1 VLIEGDVLQPK
12 EALKLFLDHLSVER
26 GLSTNTLSAYRQDLE
41 KYFRYLE
48 KRNLSLEKIE
58 KEDIRSF
65 MMAEKESGLSARSI
79 GRNLATLRTFHRFL
93 VHEGCLKEDPTILL
107 ESPKLWRK
115 LPEVLSIA
123 EVDQLLAVPSG
134 RNWMALRDRALLE
147 GLYATGLRV
156 SEIASLKLEDLHL
169 DVGFL
174 RCFGK
179 GGKERIVPLGKQAI
193 YSIRKYLER
202 ARPKLF
208 RGKDKDFLFLSRLG
222 KRLSR
227 QSIWKIIQKCAREA
241 RIKKRITPHTL
252 RHSFASHM
260 LERGADLRVVQE
272 MLGHSDISTTQLY
285 THVDRGRLK
294 AIHEKYHPRP

>member
-1 VLIEGDVLQPK
+1 MEPK

-26 GLSTNTLSAYRQDLE
+26 GLSANTLSAYRQDLE
-41 KYFRYLE
+41 TYFRYLE
-48 KRNLSLEKIE
+48 KKNLSLERTG

-65 MMAEKESGLSARSI
+65 MMAQKDKGLSARSI
-79 GRNLATLRTFHRFL
+79 SRALATLRTFHRFL
-93 VHEGCLKEDPTILL
+93 MHEGCLKEDPTALL

-115 LPEVLSIA
+115 LPEVLSVE
-123 EVDQLLAVPSG
+123 EVSRLLAIVSG
-134 RNWMALRDRALLE
+134 RRWIALRDRALLE
-147 GLYATGLRV
+147 TLYATGLRV
-156 SEIASLKLEDLHL
+156 SEAASLKIEDLHL

-179 GGKERIVPLGKQAI
+179 GGKERIVPLGKEAI
-193 YSIRKYLER
+193 YALKRYLER
-202 ARPKLF
+202 ARPKLS
-208 RGKDKDFLFLSRLG
+208 RGKDKNTLFLSRLG

-227 QSIWKIIQKCAREA
+227 QSLWKMVQKSAREA
-241 RIKKRITPHTL
+241 HIRKRITPHTL

-294 AIHEKYHPRP
+294 AIHEKFHPRP